1 MRECNAWGEDAATL
15 NDLTKLPMKACMSI
29 VSRMKSPTTGNTSI
43 RKMSAWRGVPL
54 VKSSEAVT

>member
-29 VSRMKSPTTGNTSI
+29 VSRIKSPTTGNTSI
-43 RKMSAWRGVPL
+43 RKMSAWRGTASD
-54 VKSSEAVT
+54 K